1 MQSHRMRVEGRI
13 TVNELFLGL
22 VLISTISLAM
32 AFGVVSGYLIITG
45 ILNAF
50 ARKQEGGKPTAAL
63 TPQGVTG
70 D

>member
-1 MQSHRMRVEGRI
+1 M
-13 TVNELFLGL
+13 GL
-22 VLISTISLAM
+22 VLFLTITLAV

-50 ARKQEGGKPTAAL
+50 ARKPQTAKPAAPAL
-63 TPQGVTG
+63 APQGVTG

>member
-1 MQSHRMRVEGRI
+1 M
-13 TVNELFLGL
+13 GL
-22 VLISTISLAM
+22 VLVLTIALAV

-50 ARKQEGGKPTAAL
+50 ARKPVGVQSASPVLVAEGMA
-63 TPQGVTG
+63 G

>member
-1 MQSHRMRVEGRI
+1 M
-13 TVNELFLGL
+13 GL
-22 VLISTISLAM
+22 VLILTISIAV

-50 ARKQEGGKPTAAL
+50 ARKPEMSAAPEL
-63 TPQGVTG
+63 VAQGVAG